1 MEIIHEEGTE
11 ALTLGHLAERSG
23 VTKPVVYDHFTNRS
37 GLFAALY
44 QEFDYR
50 QTARMD
56 EAIQNTQPELAAL
69 ASVIATSYIECVLLQ
84 GREMPSVMAALAGKP
99 ELEKIR
105 NDYAVVF
112 IEKCR
117 QIFAPSAAITSFRTP
132 RYGVCS
138 ALRKGYPTPPAV
150 ARLRQPRLRKSYA
163 ASLFRWCS
171 EVAIGRIW
179 LCHNKHSVTPHHGRE
194 LCQRSLP
201 TPQCRYVSV

>member
-1 MEIIHEEGTE
+1 MVSKPHSRVRLSREERYQQLLATAWEIIHEEGTE

-56 EAIQNTQPELAAL
+56 EAIQNTQPELEAL

-84 GREMPSVMAALAGKP
+84 GREMPSVMAALAGTP

-117 QIFAPSAAITSFRTP
+117 QLFAPFCCDNQLQDAALWGMLGSAEGLSYATSCGAIT
-132 RYGVCS
+132 
-138 ALRKGYPTPPAV
+138 
-150 ARLRQPRLRKSYA
+150 A
-163 ASLFRWCS
+163 AQAKEELFGIIIS
-171 EVAIGRIW
+171 MV
-179 LCHNKHSVTPHHGRE
+179 
-194 LCQRSLP
+194 QRSGDRP
-201 TPQCRYVSV
+201 DMAMP